1 MKISISPLGK
11 TSGESLSSRVDHIED
26 RLSNLKGKAD
36 VLEESDEEK
45 NREG

>member
-1 MKISISPLGK
+1 
-11 TSGESLSSRVDHIED
+11 VDHIED

-45 NREG
+45 NREGWMKNARPLGHY